1 MKIVNLILEILTAPF
16 SLLFR
21 ANAKPSPNKVVKPI
35 FVLLISLAIVVLLIL
50 IVYYEVIFKW

>member
-21 ANAKPSPNKVVKPI
+21 ANAKPSPYKVVKPI

-50 IVYYEVIFKW
+50 IVYYEVIFK